1 MTHLELVPVPPV
13 AQLAGVSQHY
23 GKTVALNNITL
34 DIPARCMVGLI
45 GPDGVGKSSLLSL
58 ISGARV
64 IEQGNV
70 IVLGGDMR
78 DPKHRRDVCP
88 RIAWMPQGLGK
99 NLYHTL
105 SVYENVDFFARL
117 FGHDKAEREVRINE
131 LLTSTGLAPF
141 RDRPAG
147 KLSGGMKQKL
157 GLCCALIHD
166 PELLILD
173 EPTTGVDPLSRAQFW
188 DLIDSIRQRQSNMS
202 VLVATAYMEEA
213 ERFDWLVA
221 MNAGEVLATGSA
233 EELRQQT
240 QSATLEE
247 AFINLLPQAQRQAHQ
262 AVVIPP
268 YQPENAEIA
277 IEARDLTMRFGSFV
291 AVDHVNFRIPRGEI
305 FGFLGSNGCGKSTTM
320 KMLTG
325 LLPASEGE
333 AWLFGQPVDPKD
345 IDTRRRVG
353 YMSQAFSLY
362 NELTVRQN
370 LELHARLFH
379 IPEAEIPARV
389 AEMSERFKLNDV
401 EDVLPESLPLGI
413 RQRLSL
419 AVAVIHRPEMLILD
433 EPTSGVDPVAR
444 DMFWQLMVDL
454 SRQDKVT
461 IFISTHFMNEAERC
475 DRISLMHAGKVLASG
490 TPQELV
496 EKRGAASLEEAFIAY
511 LQEAA
516 GQSNEAEAPP
526 VIHDTTHAP
535 RQGFSLRRLFSYS
548 RREALE
554 LRRDPVRSTLALM
567 GTVILMLIMGYG
579 ISMDVEN
586 LRFAVLDRD
595 QTVSSQ
601 AWTLNLSGSRYFIEQ
616 PLLTSYDELDRRM
629 RAGDITVAIEIP
641 PNFGRD
647 IARGTPVEL
656 GVWIDGAMPSRA
668 ETVKGYVQAMHQS
681 WLQDVASRQSTPSSQ
696 SGLMNIETRY
706 RYNPD
711 VKSLPAIVPAVIPL
725 LLMMIPSMLSALSV
739 VREKELGSIINL
751 YVTPTTRSEFLL
763 GKQLPYIAL
772 GMLNFFLLCGLS
784 VFVFGVPHK
793 GSFLTLT
800 LAALLYIIIA
810 TGMGLLISTFM
821 KSQIAA
827 IFGTAII
834 TLIPATQFSGMIDP
848 VASLEGPGRWIGEV
862 YPTSHFLTIA
872 RGTFSKALDLT
883 DLWQLF
889 IPLLIAIPL
898 VMGLSILLLKN
909 RRMMRHLRNIFNLGI
924 KELRSLLGDK
934 AMLTLIVFSFTV
946 SVYSSAT
953 VTPGSLNLAPIAI
966 ADMDQSQLSNR
977 IVNSFYRPWF
987 LPPEMITADEMDAGL
1002 DAGRY
1007 TFAINIPPNF
1017 QRDVLAGRQPDIQVN
1032 VDATR
1037 MSQAFTGNGYIQNI
1051 INGEVN
1057 SFVARYRDNSEPLVS
1072 LETRMR
1078 FNPNLDPAWFGGVMA
1093 IINNIT
1099 MLAIVLTGSALI
1111 REREHGTVEHLLV
1124 MPITPFEIMMA
1135 KIWSMG
1141 LVVLVVSGLSLV
1153 LMVKGVLGVP
1163 IEGSIPLFMLGVAL
1177 SLFAT
1182 TSIGIFMGTIA
1193 RSMPQLG
1200 LLVILVL
1207 LPLQMLSGGSTP
1219 RESMPQMVQDIML
1232 IMPTTHFVSLA
1243 QAILYRGAGFEIVW
1257 PQFLTLM
1264 AIGGAFFTIALLR
1277 FRKTIGTMA

>member
-70 IVLGGDMR
+70 MVLGGDMR

-188 DLIDSIRQRQSNMS
+188 DLIDSIRLRQSNMS

-221 MNAGEVLATGSA
+221 MNAGEVLA
-233 EELRQQT
+233 
-240 QSATLEE
+240 
-247 AFINLLPQAQRQAHQ
+247 
-262 AVVIPP
+262 
-268 YQPENAEIA
+268 
-277 IEARDLTMRFGSFV
+277 
-291 AVDHVNFRIPRGEI
+291 
-305 FGFLGSNGCGKSTTM
+305 
-320 KMLTG
+320 
-325 LLPASEGE
+325 
-333 AWLFGQPVDPKD
+333 
-345 IDTRRRVG
+345 
-353 YMSQAFSLY
+353 
-362 NELTVRQN
+362 
-370 LELHARLFH
+370 
-379 IPEAEIPARV
+379 
-389 AEMSERFKLNDV
+389 
-401 EDVLPESLPLGI
+401 
-413 RQRLSL
+413 
-419 AVAVIHRPEMLILD
+419 
-433 EPTSGVDPVAR
+433 
-444 DMFWQLMVDL
+444 
-454 SRQDKVT
+454 
-461 IFISTHFMNEAERC
+461 
-475 DRISLMHAGKVLASG
+475 SG
-490 TPQELV
+490 TPPELV

-526 VIHDTTHAP
+526 VVHDTTHAP

-616 PLLTSYDELDRRM
+616 PPLTSYDELDRRM

-681 WLQDVASRQSTPSSQ
+681 WLQDVASRQSTPASQ

-772 GMLNFFLLCGLS
+772 GMLNFFLLCALS

-898 VMGLSILLLKN
+898 VMGLSILLLK
-909 RRMMRHLRNIFNLGI
+909 
-924 KELRSLLGDK
+924 K
-934 AMLTLIVFSFTV
+934 
-946 SVYSSAT
+946 
-953 VTPGSLNLAPIAI
+953 
-966 ADMDQSQLSNR
+966 Q
-977 IVNSFYRPWF
+977 
-987 LPPEMITADEMDAGL
+987 
-1002 DAGRY
+1002 
-1007 TFAINIPPNF
+1007 
-1017 QRDVLAGRQPDIQVN
+1017 
-1032 VDATR
+1032 
-1037 MSQAFTGNGYIQNI
+1037 
-1051 INGEVN
+1051 
-1057 SFVARYRDNSEPLVS
+1057 
-1072 LETRMR
+1072 
-1078 FNPNLDPAWFGGVMA
+1078 
-1093 IINNIT
+1093 
-1099 MLAIVLTGSALI
+1099 
-1111 REREHGTVEHLLV
+1111 
-1124 MPITPFEIMMA
+1124 
-1135 KIWSMG
+1135 
-1141 LVVLVVSGLSLV
+1141 
-1153 LMVKGVLGVP
+1153 
-1163 IEGSIPLFMLGVAL
+1163 EG
-1177 SLFAT
+1177 
-1182 TSIGIFMGTIA
+1182 
-1193 RSMPQLG
+1193 
-1200 LLVILVL
+1200 
-1207 LPLQMLSGGSTP
+1207 
-1219 RESMPQMVQDIML
+1219 
-1232 IMPTTHFVSLA
+1232 
-1243 QAILYRGAGFEIVW
+1243 
-1257 PQFLTLM
+1257 
-1264 AIGGAFFTIALLR
+1264 
-1277 FRKTIGTMA
+1277 